1 MARLC
6 EPSLLYLELFAAKR
20 RQKPPFF
27 LQSSQF
33 TFGLPLE
40 LEKHGHT
47 VSLRFTSWYHKNRLG
62 GKSRF
67 SGVSR
72 LSCYYR
78 VNSSVFSGL

>member
-47 VSLRFTSWYHKNRLG
+47 VSLRFTSWYNKDNNP
-62 GKSRF
+62 GKAHNIRA
-67 SGVSR
+67 SGVV
-72 LSCYYR
+72 CY
-78 VNSSVFSGL
+78 

>member
-33 TFGLPLE
+33 AFGLPLE

-47 VSLRFTSWYHKNRLG
+47 VSLRFTSWYNKNR
-62 GKSRF
+62 RTP
-67 SGVSR
+67 
-72 LSCYYR
+72 
-78 VNSSVFSGL
+78 NP